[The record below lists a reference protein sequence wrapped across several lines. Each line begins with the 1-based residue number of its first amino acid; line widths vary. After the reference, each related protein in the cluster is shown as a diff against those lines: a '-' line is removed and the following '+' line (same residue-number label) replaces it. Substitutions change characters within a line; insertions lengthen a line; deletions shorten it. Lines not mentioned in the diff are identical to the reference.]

1 MEGSRKFGS
10 GRGQG
15 YGMHGYKATVASASS
30 GGSVLGGLGTLIVWA
45 IGLLVLAQA
54 AMPVLGGLLG
64 GY

>member
-1 MEGSRKFGS
+1 MASSFGRKYGAGHGS
-10 GRGQG
+10 G
-15 YGMHGYKATVASASS
+15 YGLHGYKATVAPASS

-54 AMPVLGGLLG
+54 IMPALA